1 MRFRTKPCSELKE
14 VVFPR
19 EMLEGLFHMAKDK
32 HPREIF
38 FLLRGRVSNSS
49 VYVDE
54 LVLPP
59 GTTFGLGF
67 SSFQPHSLPLDPS
80 IIGSLHSH
88 PSGSPKP
95 SIQDVHNMFGVVMV
109 ILAYPYNL
117 SSTSAYDK
125 SGKPL
130 KVKVM
135 EQEQGVPG

>member
-1 MRFRTKPCSELKE
+1 MRFGAKGGLERSELKE

-19 EMLEGLFHMAKDK
+19 KLLEGLLHMARDN

-38 FLLRGRVSNSS
+38 LLLRGRVSNGSAC
-49 VYVDE
+49 VNE
-54 LVLPP
+54 LVLPL

-67 SSFQPHSLPLDPS
+67 SSFQPHNLPLDPS

-88 PSGSPKP
+88 PSGSSRP
-95 SIQDVHNMFGVVMV
+95 SIQDLHNIFGVVMV
-109 ILAYPYNL
+109 ILAYPYDL

-130 KVKVM
+130 KVKVL
-135 EQEQGVPG
+135 E